1 MSAVCVV
8 RHTASH
14 RILVSIIFWREA
26 ESSVP
31 VAFNLALS
39 VQPQHIAIFNGR
51 ETSFT
56 FPPLF
61 STLNEIHKM
70 VFSS

>member
-14 RILVSIIFWREA
+14 RILVSITFWREV

-39 VQPQHIAIFNGR
+39 VEPQYIGIFNGR
-51 ETSFT
+51 ETSLPFLPLSFT
-56 FPPLF
+56 V
-61 STLNEIHKM
+61 NETHKM
-70 VFSS
+70 VYSS